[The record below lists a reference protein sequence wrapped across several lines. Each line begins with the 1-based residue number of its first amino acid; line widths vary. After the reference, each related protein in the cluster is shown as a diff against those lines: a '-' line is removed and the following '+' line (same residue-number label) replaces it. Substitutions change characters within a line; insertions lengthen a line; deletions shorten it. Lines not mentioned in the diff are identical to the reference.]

1 MTIIK
6 LAFMN
11 TISSINIR
19 EVAFPAILSMVLF
32 SAAIFLPPLGI
43 LFSIFCPVPIV
54 LAYLYRGQSTG
65 LTSSII
71 VAIILFLF
79 VNVQISLVFFAEY
92 GLIAVIM
99 AESIRRNYSI
109 DKIVLYSVGASF
121 LLGGLLIYLF
131 LLAKDINLS
140 SFMTEQIKQSMESSL
155 NAYRQMGISNSEID
169 NIKLYSE
176 KLASAFISSI
186 PAWMIVSSSIGVL
199 LNYVFVKMVWNKYI
213 GNSSYFENVDLE
225 KWSANEYLIWLF
237 IFSGVMLLFPVKSL
251 NTIGLNFLIISLM
264 VYFYQG
270 IAVVKFFMRKKTFPL
285 FLKIIIYGLIIIQ
298 PLLLLFVILI
308 GVFDTWADLRKL
320 KCSGNNLI

>member
-1 MTIIK
+1 
-6 LAFMN
+6 MN
-11 TISSINIR
+11 TTSSINIR

-43 LFSIFCPVPIV
+43 LFSIFCPVPII
-54 LAYLYRGQSTG
+54 LAYLYRGQRTG
-65 LTSSII
+65 LICSII

-79 VNVQISLVFFAEY
+79 INVQISLVFFAEY

-121 LLGGLLIYLF
+121 LLGGVLIYLF

-140 SFMTEQIKQSMESSL
+140 SFMTEQITQSMNSSMD
-155 NAYRQMGISNSEID
+155 AYRQMGISNSEID

-176 KLASAFISSI
+176 KLASVFIGSI
-186 PAWMIVSSSIGVL
+186 PAWMIVSSTIGVL
-199 LNYVFVKMVWNKYI
+199 LNYVLAKMVWNKYV
-213 GNSSYFENVDLE
+213 GNSSYFESADLE

-237 IFSGVMLLFPVKSL
+237 IFSGIMLLIPAKDL
-251 NTIGLNFLIISLM
+251 NTIGLNSLIISLM
-264 VYFYQG
+264 VYFFQG
-270 IAVVKFFMRKKTFPL
+270 IAVIIFYMKKKTFPL

-308 GVFDTWADLRKL
+308 GVFDTWADFRKL
-320 KCSGNNLI
+320 KFSENNTI

>member
-1 MTIIK
+1 
-6 LAFMN
+6 MN
-11 TISSINIR
+11 TTSSINIR

-43 LFSIFCPVPIV
+43 LFSIFCPVPII
-54 LAYLYRGQSTG
+54 LAYLYRGQRTG
-65 LTSSII
+65 LICSII

-79 VNVQISLVFFAEY
+79 INVQISLVFFAEY

-121 LLGGLLIYLF
+121 LLGGVLIYLF

-140 SFMTEQIKQSMESSL
+140 SFMTEQITQSMNSSMD
-155 NAYRQMGISNSEID
+155 AYRQMGISNSEID

-176 KLASAFISSI
+176 KLASVFIGSI
-186 PAWMIVSSSIGVL
+186 PAWMIVSSTIGVL
-199 LNYVFVKMVWNKYI
+199 LNYVLVKMVWNKYV
-213 GNSSYFENVDLE
+213 GNSIYFESADLE

-237 IFSGVMLLFPVKSL
+237 IFSGIMLLIPAKDL
-251 NTIGLNFLIISLM
+251 NTIGLNSLIISLM
-264 VYFYQG
+264 VYFFQG
-270 IAVVKFFMRKKTFPL
+270 IAVIIFYMKKKTFPL

-308 GVFDTWADLRKL
+308 GVFDTWADFRKL
-320 KCSGNNLI
+320 KFSENNTI